1 MRDLVVFNH
10 VTHYSPQ
17 GEKMIKVLDDVSFG
31 IMPGEVKW
39 IPEELRQYKKTTV
52 SLLLKEEKPVIGEIN
67 TGPNGAGYISYLF
80 SDYYRHLNAGD
91 NLRIIYLLKGTP
103 LTEVD
108 MVIDDDINDWFPK
121 ELMDIKPDDMNEPEK
136 TMFAFAMIR
145 GKQLNPILF
154 DISALPVTNVERK
167 FLVRFSEQ
175 YADKYSVGILLI

>member
-1 MRDLVVFNH
+1 
-10 VTHYSPQ
+10 
-17 GEKMIKVLDDVSFG
+17 
-31 IMPGEVKW
+31 
-39 IPEELRQYKKTTV
+39 
-52 SLLLKEEKPVIGEIN
+52 
-67 TGPNGAGYISYLF
+67 
-80 SDYYRHLNAGD
+80 
-91 NLRIIYLLKGTP
+91 
-103 LTEVD
+103 